1 MDYLHSSDKIDQL
14 LENINSGTAL
24 AVSDGSYYPYEKIGA
39 AAWIITAPD
48 ETQWIKGG
56 GPKKVQSAYRSE
68 VGGLVGIAVCLT
80 SLSSHLNH
88 TEPPITTACDGL
100 SALKKVHAT
109 KEMVK
114 PSWKHVDLLTGLI
127 DLFENLPMK
136 ARLEHVLGHQDD
148 VGRPLTLLERIN
160 VRMDSIA
167 KTIALTHP
175 NLRLN
180 N

>member
-48 ETQWIKGG
+48 ERQWIKGG

>member
-1 MDYLHSSDKIDQL
+1 MIVGSLETPLPELKWTMDYLHSSDKIDQL

-24 AVSDGSYYPYEKIGA
+24 AVSDGSYYP
-39 AAWIITAPD
+39 WIITTLD

-56 GPKKVQSAYRSE
+56 GIIPGPKKVQSAYRSE

-100 SALKKVHAT
+100 SALRKVHAT

-127 DLFENLPMK
+127 DLWANLPMK
-136 ARLEHVLGHQDD
+136 ARLEHELGHQDD
-148 VGRPLTLLERIN
+148 V
-160 VRMDSIA
+160 A
-167 KTIALTHP
+167 AL
-175 NLRLN
+175 
-180 N
+180 